1 MNAQQNPQRPDALV
15 QLYREASAQDAGP
28 CTASTAQILAHARA
42 QAAQALAADAGQ
54 AATPE
59 DLRSAAKQDTPFRG
73 EAANDRRWWLQAL
86 GSLAAIGLVSWLAL
100 QHLHE
105 PGAPQL
111 DAPQLDSAPS
121 TAESAPAALPAP
133 AAADMAA
140 SPSSAK
146 IHSEVAPMGKA
157 ASSSAAG
164 TDPSNARRAPAIA
177 PPPLAERRMEPAPA
191 TASAPAQA
199 PAAVP
204 PPMPVPAAAVAPAH
218 SATPAP
224 AKNRAVE
231 DAPALERAAPRSPAA
246 AAVAPGA
253 APAMPARQ
261 ALALCGPGLDEQAL
275 AEQRRRIEAYDKAV
289 AASLPPPEPTP
300 VCRPRPVHEGEPGQ
314 PLDSR

>member
-28 CTASTAQILAHARA
+28 STASTAQILAHARA
-42 QAAQALAADAGQ
+42 QAAQALPADAGQ

-59 DLRSAAKQDTPFRG
+59 DLRSAAKQDTPLRG

-133 AAADMAA
+133 AAAGMAA

-146 IHSEVAPMGKA
+146 VHSEVAPMGKA

-164 TDPSNARRAPAIA
+164 TDPSNARPASAIA
-177 PPPLAERRMEPAPA
+177 LPPLAERRMEPAPA
-191 TASAPAQA
+191 SAPAQA
-199 PAAVP
+199 PAAAP
-204 PPMPVPAAAVAPAH
+204 APMPAPAAAAAPAH
-218 SATPAP
+218 PAAP
-224 AKNRAVE
+224 AHAKNRAVE

-246 AAVAPGA
+246 AAAAPGA
-253 APAMPARQ
+253 APAMPARK
-261 ALALCGPGLDEQAL
+261 ALALCGPGLDDQAL

-289 AASLPPPEPTP
+289 AASLPLPELAP

>member
-28 CTASTAQILAHARA
+28 STASTAQILAHARS

-54 AATPE
+54 TATPE
-59 DLRSAAKQDTPFRG
+59 DLRSAAKQDTPLRG

-133 AAADMAA
+133 AAAGMAA

-146 IHSEVAPMGKA
+146 VHSEVAPMGKA

-164 TDPSNARRAPAIA
+164 TDPSNARPASAIA
-177 PPPLAERRMEPAPA
+177 LPPLAERRMEPAPA
-191 TASAPAQA
+191 PAQA
-199 PAAVP
+199 PAAAP
-204 PPMPVPAAAVAPAH
+204 APMPAPAAAAAPAH
-218 SATPAP
+218 PAAPAP

-246 AAVAPGA
+246 AAAAPGA
-253 APAMPARQ
+253 APAMPARK
-261 ALALCGPGLDEQAL
+261 ALALCGPGLDDQAL

-289 AASLPPPEPTP
+289 AASLPLPEPAP